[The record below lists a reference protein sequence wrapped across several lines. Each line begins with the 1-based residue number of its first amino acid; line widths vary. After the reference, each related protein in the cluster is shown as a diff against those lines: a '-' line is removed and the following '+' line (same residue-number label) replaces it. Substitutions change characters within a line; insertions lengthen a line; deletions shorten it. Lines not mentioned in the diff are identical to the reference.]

1 MIPWRG
7 DVSHYHLISKAVEV
21 GRDGGARDTDP
32 GNPDSDLCYEH
43 RYHSQVTQLLSAH
56 DVLLTQGGHICPLHH
71 EVKYMNWK

>member
-7 DVSHYHLISKAVEV
+7 DISHYHLSKAVDV
-21 GRDGGARDTDP
+21 GREEGAMDREP

-43 RYHSQVTQLLSAH
+43 CYLSQVTQLLSAH

-71 EVKYMNWK
+71 RVKYMYWE